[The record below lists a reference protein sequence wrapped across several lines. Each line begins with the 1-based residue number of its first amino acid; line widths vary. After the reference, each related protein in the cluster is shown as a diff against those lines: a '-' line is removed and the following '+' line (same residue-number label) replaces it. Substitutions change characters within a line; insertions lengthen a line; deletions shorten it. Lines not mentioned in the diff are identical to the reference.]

1 MKIAIDIQKWLANT
15 LFVFAMVSLLSPVVA
30 ATAVTPWVVFFLV
43 NLIYLFDAL
52 KHKNWPWLSLCVF
65 CGAWDILLVV
75 SRITKTNV
83 FEILAPIVAILEQL
97 P

>member
-1 MKIAIDIQKWLANT
+1 MNATHKWLANT
-15 LFVFAMVSLLSPVVA
+15 LFVFAMVSMLSPVVA

-43 NLIYLFDAL
+43 NLIYLFDAT

-65 CGAWDILLVV
+65 CGAWDILLVI
-75 SRITKTNV
+75 SRIAKTNV